1 MFQNFINLF
10 FPRVCLSCKALLL
23 QNENCLCTSCRHE
36 MPLTDFHLNPNNEA
50 FQKFYGR
57 IDVEFAVAFLYF
69 QKKGIA
75 QELIHNM
82 KYRGHQEIGTLL
94 ADWYV
99 ADLNKIETLKTI
111 DEIVPVPLHKKR
123 LKKRGYNQVTT
134 FGEALSFHLKKPYNS
149 TILKRNIYSETQ
161 VFKNL
166 LDRNELKQN
175 IFGVTFSEKEHNKHF
190 LIIDDILTTGA
201 TLEACARELLK
212 IPGARVSIVCMA
224 ISH

>member
-1 MFQNFINLF
+1 MFQNLLNLF
-10 FPRVCLSCKALLL
+10 FPKVCMGCKAFLLH
-23 QNENCLCTSCRHE
+23 NEDCICTSCRHE
-36 MPLTDFHLNPNNEA
+36 MPLTNFHLNPKNEA

-57 IDVEFAVAFLYF
+57 IDVEFVTAFMFF
-69 QKKGIA
+69 QKKGIV
-75 QELIHNM
+75 QELIHNL

-94 ADWYV
+94 ANWY
-99 ADLNKIETLKTI
+99 ADDLKNIEILKTV
-111 DEIVPVPLHKKR
+111 DEIVPVPLHTKR

-134 FGEALSFHLKKPYNS
+134 FGEALSSLLKKTYNPS
-149 TILKRNIYSETQ
+149 ILKRNIYSETQ

-201 TLEACARELLK
+201 TLEACAREVLK
-212 IPGARVSIVCMA
+212 IPGAKVSIVCMA
-224 ISH
+224 MTH